1 MFEQKSMPIFGAM
14 MPESFIWPPIF
25 RCFIGREIRNF
36 TKSFLVYSHPP
47 IVRSTDLMNPLTN
60 LTSLLSEISN
70 SCRTSPTNSSQTIQ
84 IKRQKKQ
91 CFNCPMR
98 SLKAL
103 VTKKKKRVIYIA
115 WETEFRMPFTLP
127 ETNMNVSSWH
137 SSQFW
142 LVSLWRYFTYCNFI
156 LYAFLSIPAL
166 NKFMHIG
173 KHKIARKIS
182 ELLKK
187 QPFFFD

>member
-25 RCFIGREIRNF
+25 CCFIGREIRNF

-70 SCRTSPTNSSQTIQ
+70 SCRTTPTNSSQTIQ

-103 VTKKKKRVIYIA
+103 VTKKKKKKCY
-115 WETEFRMPFTLP
+115 TLP
-127 ETNMNVSSWH
+127 EKLRLGCPLH
-137 SSQFW
+137 YLRQ
-142 LVSLWRYFTYCNFI
+142 I
-156 LYAFLSIPAL
+156 
-166 NKFMHIG
+166 
-173 KHKIARKIS
+173 
-182 ELLKK
+182 
-187 QPFFFD
+187 